1 MTESSSQSRIE
12 DIKKF
17 YDILACIEDHIK
29 GCRTLAEGKGRINWP
44 KRGVY
49 FFFDAGEQRC
59 CSGVGDRVVRV
70 GMSANLWKRLR
81 QHRGN
86 ASSGGGN
93 HRISVFRQL
102 IGDALARRGD
112 CQLPRSW
119 NKKIEDAEREMKVHR
134 SEIKNMELELEK
146 RVSSYIGK
154 MPFLWLCVP
163 DEPSPNSMRAYI
175 ERNAIALL
183 SNVQKSDV
191 IDKASKSWLG
201 NNSKSPLVQDSGLWN
216 RDYVDNNYA
225 PQFLCDMNELLQ
237 NWK

>member
-17 YDILACIEDHIK
+17 YDILACIEDHVK

-44 KRGVY
+44 KGGVY
-49 FFFDAGEQRC
+49 FFFEAGEWRC
-59 CSGVGDRVVRV
+59 CSGEGARVVRV
-70 GMSANLWKRLR
+70 GKSANLWTRLS

-86 ASSGGGN
+86 VSSGGGN
-93 HRISVFRQL
+93 HRMSVFRKL
-102 IGDALARRGD
+102 IGDALANGD
-112 CQLPRSW
+112 CKLPGSW
-119 NKKIEDAEREMKVHR
+119 NKKLVVAEREMGDNR
-134 SEIKNMELELEK
+134 SEIKNMELKLEK
-146 RVSSYIGK
+146 LVSSYIRK
-154 MPFLWLCVP
+154 MPFIWLCVP
-163 DEPSPNSMRAYI
+163 DEPSSSGMRAYI

-183 SNVQKSDV
+183 SNAKKVDV

-201 NNSKSPLVQDSGLWN
+201 NNSEWPLVQASGLWN
-216 RDYVDNNYA
+216 RDYVEKNYD

>member
-17 YDILACIEDHIK
+17 YDILACIEDHVK

-44 KRGVY
+44 KGGVY
-49 FFFDAGEQRC
+49 FFFEPGEWRC
-59 CSGVGDRVVRV
+59 CSGVGARVVRV

-86 ASSGGGN
+86 ARGGGN

-119 NKKIEDAEREMKVHR
+119 NKKIEDAEREMKVRR

-163 DEPSPNSMRAYI
+163 DEPSPNSMRACI

-183 SNVQKSDV
+183 SNAQETDV
-191 IDKASKSWLG
+191 IDEASKSWLG
-201 NNSKSPLVQDSGLWN
+201 NNSEWSLVQDSRLWN
-216 RDYVDNNYA
+216 NKHVNEDYN
-225 PQFLCDMNELLQ
+225 PQFLCDMNKLLQ
-237 NWK
+237 DWK

>member
-1 MTESSSQSRIE
+1 MTESSSSSRIE
-12 DIKKF
+12 DIKMF
-17 YDILACIEDHIK
+17 YNILACIEDHVE
-29 GCRTLAEGKGRINWP
+29 GRRTLAEGKGRINWP
-44 KRGVY
+44 KGGVY
-49 FFFDAGEQRC
+49 FFFEAGEWRC
-59 CSGVGDRVVRV
+59 CSGKGARVVRV
-70 GMSANLWKRLR
+70 GESANLWKRLR

-86 ASSGGGN
+86 ARGGGN
-93 HRISVFRQL
+93 HRISVFRKL
-102 IGDALARRGD
+102 IGDALARHGD
-112 CQLPRSW
+112 CQLPGSW

-183 SNVQKSDV
+183 SNAQKSDV

-201 NNSKSPLVQDSGLWN
+201 NNSDWPLVQYSGLWN
-216 RDYVDNNYA
+216 NKHVNKDYD
-225 PQFLCDMNELLQ
+225 PQFLCDMNRQLQ